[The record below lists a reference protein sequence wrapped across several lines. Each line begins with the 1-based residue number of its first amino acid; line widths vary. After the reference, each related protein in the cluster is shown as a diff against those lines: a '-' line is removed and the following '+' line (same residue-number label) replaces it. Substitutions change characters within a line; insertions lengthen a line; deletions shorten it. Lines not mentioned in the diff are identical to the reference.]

1 MGRYMEDVPYFIT
14 VEEALGIVKQTPIPL
29 HLEEVGLDQC
39 HGRIL
44 AVDLASRVDDPP
56 FDNSSMD
63 GFACKHDPQATYP
76 LTLTIQGIVAAAPE
90 GEERILEENKAYRIM
105 TGAPLP
111 KGADSILQI
120 EKCTL
125 DKTLGTVTLLEA
137 PKPHFVRK
145 RGENLKKESIALQK
159 GTKLTPSRVGLCAT
173 MGYPTVP
180 VFKPLRI
187 AIVSTGDELK
197 QPGAELQRGE
207 VYESNSYGL
216 AGLVRWMGHEPR
228 RYEAVNDTMDALRET
243 LSNASS
249 ECDIILTSGGVSMG
263 EYDFVRKIMEE
274 EGDLHFWRMKIRPG
288 SPPLFGLWN
297 DTPLFGLPGNPVSSH
312 VVFRMLVAPYLR
324 HGFHTTEP
332 AELRLKAVLRDRV
345 KSTQDCVTLRRVQL
359 QISDRGVEAFQPRHQ
374 GSGNLESLASADGL
388 TLLQPGQSGEIGQL
402 IDVLVL

>member
-1 MGRYMEDVPYFIT
+1 MEDVPYFIS
-14 VEEALGIVKQTPIPL
+14 VEKAIEIVKQTSISL
-29 HLEEVGLDQC
+29 HIEDVNLDQC

-63 GFACKHDPQATYP
+63 GFACKHNSDATYP

-90 GEERILEENKAYRIM
+90 DEERILDENKAYRIM

-120 EKCTL
+120 EKCTI
-125 DKTLGTVTLLEA
+125 DEKHNTVTLLEA

-145 RGENLKKESIALQK
+145 QGENLKKASVALAK

-173 MGYPTVP
+173 MGYPEVP
-180 VFKPLRI
+180 VFRPLRI

-197 QPGAELQRGE
+197 QPGEELHRGE

-216 AGLVRWMGHEPR
+216 SGLVRWMGHVPL
-228 RYEAVNDTMDALRET
+228 RYEAVNDTMDGLRET
-243 LSNASS
+243 LTTASE
-249 ECDIILTSGGVSMG
+249 ECDMILTSGGVSMG

-297 DTPLFGLPGNPVSSH
+297 ATPLFGLPGNPVSSH

-324 HGFHTTEP
+324 HCFHTTEP
-332 AELRLKAVLRDRV
+332 AELRLRAVLQDSV
-345 KSTQDCVTLRRVQL
+345 KSTQDCVTLRRVKLHFTQ
-359 QISDRGVEAFQPRHQ
+359 QGVEAYQPRHQ

-388 TLLQPGQSGEIGQL
+388 TLLQPGQSGEAGQS
-402 IDVLVL
+402 IDVMVL

>member
-1 MGRYMEDVPYFIT
+1 MEDVPYFIT
-14 VEEALGIVKQTPIPL
+14 VQEALEIVKRTPISL
-29 HLEEVGLDQC
+29 HQEEVELDRC
-39 HGRIL
+39 HGRTL
-44 AVDLASRVDDPP
+44 AIDLVSRVDDPP

-63 GFACKHDPQATYP
+63 GFACKYNPQATYP
-76 LTLTIQGIVAAAPE
+76 LTLPIQGIVAAAPE
-90 GEERILEENKAYRIM
+90 GEERVLENNKAYRIM

-125 DKTLGTVTLLEA
+125 DNNLNTVTFLEA

-145 RGENLKKESIALQK
+145 QGENLKKESVALVK

-197 QPGAELQRGE
+197 QPGNELQRGE
-207 VYESNSYGL
+207 IYESNSYGL
-216 AGLVRWMGHEPR
+216 SGLVRWMGHEPH

-243 LSNASS
+243 LTRASG
-249 ECDIILTSGGVSMG
+249 ECDMILTSGGVSMG

-274 EGDLHFWRMKIRPG
+274 EGELHFWRMKIRPG

-297 DTPLFGLPGNPVSSH
+297 ETPLFGLPGNPVSSH

-324 HGFHTTEP
+324 HCFHTSEP
-332 AELRLKAVLRDRV
+332 AELRLKAILRDRV

-359 QISDRGVEAFQPRHQ
+359 HFSDQGVEAYQPRHQ

-388 TLLQPGQSGEIGQL
+388 TLLQPGQSGEIGQS